1 MQVSTKRDDREEF
14 LNGLRVRLNVDE
26 QTLSHLEMRMSGK
39 SIFLFSAQAT
49 RKPRSRFCVPE
60 GSGACVERTVAGR
73 RARTRRVSF
82 IPAQVTDLL
91 ITS

>member
-39 SIFLFSAQAT
+39 SIFYSQPRPRESLGCGFAYLKVLGRAWSAPWQ
-49 RKPRSRFCVPE
+49 V
-60 GSGACVERTVAGR
+60 GGLVHVE
-73 RARTRRVSF
+73 
-82 IPAQVTDLL
+82 
-91 ITS
+91 